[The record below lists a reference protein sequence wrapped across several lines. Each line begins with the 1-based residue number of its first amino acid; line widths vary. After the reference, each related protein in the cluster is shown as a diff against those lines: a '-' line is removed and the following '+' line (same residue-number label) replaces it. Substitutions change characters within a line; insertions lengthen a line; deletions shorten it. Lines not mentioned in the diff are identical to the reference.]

1 MIISCEK
8 CNKKFEISDELI
20 PDEGRLLQCGSCSY
34 EWHYSPTKTIKLVNE
49 INQVSEAKKK
59 TKKIKKKII
68 KENNEISMNQKTDSS
83 EKKRVGFLSVII
95 VAIISLIA
103 LIVIADTFKVYI
115 IMYISN
121 FLKYYMPYFVSTPR
135 PRQNPN
141 KNSKITTFERGGE
154 RTLEAF

>member
-8 CNKKFEISDELI
+8 CDKKFEISDELI

-34 EWHYSPTKTIKLVNE
+34 EWHYTPTKTIKLVNE
-49 INQVSEAKKK
+49 IDQVSTANKK

-95 VAIISLIA
+95 VTIISMIA
-103 LIVIADTFKVYI
+103 LIITADTFK
-115 IMYISN
+115 MYIVSFIPN
-121 FLKYYMPYFVSTPR
+121 IDFYLSSLYESLRDIFLFFKDLI
-135 PRQNPN
+135 
-141 KNSKITTFERGGE
+141 K
-154 RTLEAF
+154 

>member
-8 CNKKFEISDELI
+8 CDKKFEISDELI

-34 EWHYSPTKTIKLVNE
+34 EWHYTPTKTIKLVNE
-49 INQVSEAKKK
+49 IDQVSEAKKK

-95 VAIISLIA
+95 VTIISLIA
-103 LIVIADTFKVYI
+103 LIIIADTFKVYI
-115 IMYISN
+115 MSFIPNIDFYLSSLYESLRDI
-121 FLKYYMPYFVSTPR
+121 FLFFKDLL
-135 PRQNPN
+135 
-141 KNSKITTFERGGE
+141 K
-154 RTLEAF
+154 